1 MYMCG
6 WTDPEATLMFYHDDG
21 EWISHLFVQPKDTLM
36 EIWEGRRPGTEGAL
50 RDWPIDRAD
59 SSHDMCSHLERLLE
73 SSVRV
78 HVRPGIDPRI
88 DSIVMS
94 ALRSVIESAS
104 TLAPGQSA
112 SKIQPSHRRDAFAQI
127 R

>member
-59 SSHDMCSHLERLLE
+59 SSHDMFHLLASPRIIGACPC
-73 SSVRV
+73 
-78 HVRPGIDPRI
+78 RPG
-88 DSIVMS
+88 
-94 ALRSVIESAS
+94 L
-104 TLAPGQSA
+104 TLASIL
-112 SKIQPSHRRDAFAQI
+112 S
-127 R
+127 